1 MMFARVIGGDPTPSV
16 IGSRAAPT
24 RHYWPI
30 RRRGSEA
37 EGGPDAVGASFER
50 RRDKYTGHL
59 QIYMFID

>member
-1 MMFARVIGGDPTPSV
+1 MNLNKTASGKPGAVQFARVIGGDPTPSV

-50 RRDKYTGHL
+50 RGG
-59 QIYMFID
+59 